1 MSSLVPA
8 LTQAHFCVRIPS
20 TIFDTKSFTEYKTWT
35 SPSRVK
41 WWKSKVNTLTW
52 LAKTCWTC
60 HWWSSRWFRC
70 RAEPETRQCEIF
82 FQLSSDKPID
92 CLVTNKG
99 CQKSNPL
106 WILSVIEWE
115 GTSQIHKP
123 CFWKNLIR
131 DGGYLLNLRNTLLN
145 DHDHFLYY
153 PPLFRLF

>member
-41 WWKSKVNTLTW
+41 WCKSKVNTPTW
-52 LAKTCWTC
+52 LARTSVTCWTC
-60 HWWSSRWFRC
+60 RWWSSRWFRS

-99 CQKSNPL
+99 CLKSNPL

-115 GTSQIHKP
+115 VTSQIHKP
-123 CFWKNLIR
+123 CYPLWGI
-131 DGGYLLNLRNTLLN
+131 LRSTLLN
-145 DHDHFLYY
+145 DHDQDHFLYHHL
-153 PPLFRLF
+153 LFRLF